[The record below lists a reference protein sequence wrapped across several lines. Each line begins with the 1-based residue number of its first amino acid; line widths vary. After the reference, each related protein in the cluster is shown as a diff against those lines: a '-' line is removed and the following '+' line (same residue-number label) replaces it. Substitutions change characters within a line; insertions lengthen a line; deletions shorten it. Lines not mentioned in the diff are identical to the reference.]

1 MDRIAPTPPKFIHW
15 NPNPLSRK
23 ANPFSSTYIPL
34 YPSFLHPR
42 TGKTMFPLPWLQLT
56 AQRTAIP
63 SWPAH
68 LPRAPLDKVF
78 SHGHRHEFFFFSQ
91 ATSVLNH
98 SPLPITNYSK
108 FHKLNL
114 IFLYFIPSDPH
125 IVPLVAQWMAL
136 WHLTQE
142 TSSENL
148 AQFTTCIFPDYAWNR
163 MVLLTSWSVPATL
176 QKQPRVLYLQ

>member
-1 MDRIAPTPPKFIHW
+1 MDWIAPTPPKFIHW
-15 NPNPLSRK
+15 NPNPCPGKLTLSPLFK
-23 ANPFSSTYIPL
+23 FLSTHPFRILEPARPCFLSPGYSSLPRGPQ
-34 YPSFLHPR
+34 YPPDWPICHEHPW
-42 TGKTMFPLPWLQLT
+42 TSCSH
-56 AQRTAIP
+56 TAIGM
-63 SWPAH
+63 S
-68 LPRAPLDKVF
+68 
-78 SHGHRHEFFFFSQ
+78 FFFSQ

-114 IFLYFIPSDPH
+114 IFLYFIPSDPP

-142 TSSENL
+142 TPSENL

-163 MVLLTSWSVPATL
+163 MVLLTSWSGPATL